1 MGEHGR
7 GNGGYLWNV
16 GGRMRKLDGRIVKLN
31 KKFAK
36 QMLIEQ
42 QTCEADGVWLEF
54 LLNSV

>member
-1 MGEHGR
+1 
-7 GNGGYLWNV
+7 
-16 GGRMRKLDGRIVKLN
+16 MRKLDGRIVKLN